1 MNTQYAKIGKTYP
14 KPTPVT
20 RKDDPWKKYQ
30 VLFN

>member
-14 KPTPVT
+14 KPSSMN

-30 VLFN
+30 TLLS